1 MLFEPVL
8 LMYNLSKFL
17 KNTSKYSVVSWIPFC
32 RFVYYSV
39 ICDDNMLEKIN
50 TDKTIKANFYSLVA
64 RMETLDKGMASE
76 ETYKNY
82 LQDLYW
88 YNSGMFRKL
97 NRVYALVEKAV
108 MQIYFIFLCHSLLRI
123 KRQIQFF
130 FKQWQPLCCD
140 S

>member
-1 MLFEPVL
+1 M
-8 LMYNLSKFL
+8 
-17 KNTSKYSVVSWIPFC
+17 
-32 RFVYYSV
+32 

-108 MQIYFIFLCHSLLRI
+108 MQIYFIFLM
-123 KRQIQFF
+123 
-130 FKQWQPLCCD
+130 PLFAAHKKANPIFL
-140 S
+140 

>member
-1 MLFEPVL
+1 MC
-8 LMYNLSKFL
+8 
-17 KNTSKYSVVSWIPFC
+17 I
-32 RFVYYSV
+32 RDRYYSV

-97 NRVYALVEKAV
+97 NRVYAL
-108 MQIYFIFLCHSLLRI
+108 SLI
-123 KRQIQFF
+123 HISIQLL
-130 FKQWQPLCCD
+130 P
-140 S
+140 

>member
-1 MLFEPVL
+1 
-8 LMYNLSKFL
+8 MYNLSKFL

>member
-1 MLFEPVL
+1 M
-8 LMYNLSKFL
+8 
-17 KNTSKYSVVSWIPFC
+17 
-32 RFVYYSV
+32 

>member
-1 MLFEPVL
+1 
-8 LMYNLSKFL
+8 
-17 KNTSKYSVVSWIPFC
+17 
-32 RFVYYSV
+32 
-39 ICDDNMLEKIN
+39 MLEKIN

-64 RMETLDKGMASE
+64 KIEKIDKGMASE

>member
-1 MLFEPVL
+1 MSYYVSSNVSQEIKRVFENSP
-8 LMYNLSKFL
+8 
-17 KNTSKYSVVSWIPFC
+17 
-32 RFVYYSV
+32 YYSV

>member
-1 MLFEPVL
+1 MNEKNELHNRNLHISGL
-8 LMYNLSKFL
+8 LNEEKVDIGDI
-17 KNTSKYSVVSWIPFC
+17 KVDIEN
-32 RFVYYSV
+32 
-39 ICDDNMLEKIN
+39 EKIN